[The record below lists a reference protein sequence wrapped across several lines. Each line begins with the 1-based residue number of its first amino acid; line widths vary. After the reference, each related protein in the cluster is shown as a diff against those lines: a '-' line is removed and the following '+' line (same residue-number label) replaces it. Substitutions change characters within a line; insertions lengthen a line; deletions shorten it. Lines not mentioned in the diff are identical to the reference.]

1 MSDAPALPRI
11 TGYELLEELGRGG
24 MATVYVARQQAL
36 NRQVA
41 IKVVHPKRK
50 DDEAWVLRLEN
61 EAQALAGLH
70 HPHIVDVYEFG
81 RTDDDALY
89 YVMPLLRGGDLTRWQ
104 LPVAEDRVTALL
116 DDLLDALAHAH
127 VQGIVH
133 RDIKPENILFDTE
146 RRPHLADFGA
156 ALRPSKSRLTG
167 EGMVMGSTGYMSPE
181 QARGQDVDARSDLY
195 SLAVVAF
202 ELLTGKPPF
211 GGADDLAIALA
222 QCEQPVPKLPRPLAA
237 WQPFFDRALA
247 VDPQQRFDS
256 AVAMREAMH
265 LLVGSAARSAAP
277 QSPRRAAWV
286 VGALLVAAT
295 AIGLWQ
301 LFAPR
306 PPTLAEVESMLAAEA
321 LRPRDA
327 DSIRRWLVTERAA
340 GRWTPQH
347 EAQVGV
353 LIEREAEAMRP
364 ALLLGDAH
372 ALLPLWQRW
381 HDAVIQLGAGST
393 APVRQRE
400 LAVEALMQ
408 QSLRHAFDDYDLAG
422 IEAVAMLIDAGAPIG
437 EGWREAVTKAR
448 TLPAPGSRFADAEG
462 PELQMVES
470 PSIAQPGLAIMRRPV
485 DDALHQQFNQAL
497 RRTPGDCVRSSGGL
511 RSCLPLEEAQAL
523 AEWLSARTGER
534 YRLPS
539 RDELTQ
545 HAGVVDGADLAA
557 WTSTCH
563 SVTTV
568 EQPKRME
575 RAWGKVKSVFGG
587 KPAQAE
593 VHTDCQGHYTIRL
606 REPEQVQALERP
618 DERTAVVLVR
628 DVTLPTLP
636 DSG

>member
-211 GGADDLAIALA
+211 GGADDLAIALRRVA
-222 QCEQPVPKLPRPLAA
+222 IAEEEQGARRRHREGHGRAGAEAA
-237 WQPFFDRALA
+237 
-247 VDPQQRFDS
+247 
-256 AVAMREAMH
+256 
-265 LLVGSAARSAAP
+265 
-277 QSPRRAAWV
+277 V
-286 VGALLVAAT
+286 VHVAA
-295 AIGLWQ
+295 
-301 LFAPR
+301 
-306 PPTLAEVESMLAAEA
+306 V
-321 LRPRDA
+321 
-327 DSIRRWLVTERAA
+327 
-340 GRWTPQH
+340 
-347 EAQVGV
+347 
-353 LIEREAEAMRP
+353 
-364 ALLLGDAH
+364 
-372 ALLPLWQRW
+372 
-381 HDAVIQLGAGST
+381 LGAGCRREGL
-393 APVRQRE
+393 PQR
-400 LAVEALMQ
+400 
-408 QSLRHAFDDYDLAG
+408 
-422 IEAVAMLIDAGAPIG
+422 
-437 EGWREAVTKAR
+437 WR
-448 TLPAPGSRFADAEG
+448 DAEAADHRLKR
-462 PELQMVES
+462 EFQRF
-470 PSIAQPGLAIMRRPV
+470 Q
-485 DDALHQQFNQAL
+485 
-497 RRTPGDCVRSSGGL
+497 SGRG
-511 RSCLPLEEAQAL
+511 
-523 AEWLSARTGER
+523 
-534 YRLPS
+534 
-539 RDELTQ
+539 
-545 HAGVVDGADLAA
+545 
-557 WTSTCH
+557 
-563 SVTTV
+563 
-568 EQPKRME
+568 
-575 RAWGKVKSVFGG
+575 
-587 KPAQAE
+587 
-593 VHTDCQGHYTIRL
+593 
-606 REPEQVQALERP
+606 
-618 DERTAVVLVR
+618 
-628 DVTLPTLP
+628 
-636 DSG
+636 